1 MNYSADISIFDTK
14 TDPVDDDKHKKIDIA
29 FMYADVLVKI
39 KKEKYS
45 PLPTLSPEKMYE

>member
-14 TDPVDDDKHKKIDIA
+14 TDPLDDQHKKIDIA

-39 KKEKYS
+39 KDEKYF
-45 PLPTLSPEKMYE
+45 PL

>member
-1 MNYSADISIFDTK
+1 MNYSVDINIVDTK
-14 TDPVDDDKHKKIDIA
+14 TDPLEDPHKKIDIA